1 MLQRVHDLLKTSTAE
16 FKKKVPSPTNGNGQ
30 ARNGGNGHHHRRV
43 RHQIHH
49 GYRRAALKADT
60 AIMLVESGMEVTEA
74 IERCSTNPSAFYAL
88 KAVKESGDA
97 ALYDAVSEGD
107 EPLLAAGLRV
117 KNAAAAITAFKKC
130 SGLER
135 ELFRLATGA
144 TDDPVTMLLNLK
156 PDQVVATSKAL
167 GLDWVWDK
175 MIAAAMETKKTTTET
190 TEAPEVFIEEAE
202 TAASYKAFLETPE

>member
-1 MLQRVHDLLKTSTAE
+1 MLQRAQDLKISTAE
-16 FKKKVPSPTNGNGQ
+16 FKKVPSPTNGNGQ
-30 ARNGGNGHHHRRV
+30 ARNSGNGHRRRV
-43 RHQIHH
+43 RHQIHN
-49 GYRRAALKADT
+49 GYRRSALKADT
-60 AIMLVESGMEVTEA
+60 AIMLVESGMEVTKA
-74 IERCSTNPSAFYAL
+74 IERCSTGSNAFYAM